1 MPHEVKNYFQFCSL
15 YGLEQLIKSPTQVTC
30 STSSLIG
37 HILTTFPERVSHKG
51 IIDVELSNH
60 QLIHCTRKFSQTKEG
75 THKQIKFLLL
85 KIFTDEAYKEAL
97 GNVSFPI
104 YENFSD
110 VNKACE
116 NFIQKP
122 TSVIDKLPPFETK
135 QLKGNSQKWFDVEV
149 LESIALPDKLFI
161 KFQRSKLNVDEEI
174 YNKARNK
181 SHRLIFQKERE
192 SFENKLN
199 ENIAK
204 PRDLWKNH
212 LVYPKIF
219 QLFKQMQLMIISV

>member
-1 MPHEVKNYFQFCSL
+1 M
-15 YGLEQLIKSPTQVTC
+15 
-30 STSSLIG
+30 
-37 HILTTFPERVSHKG
+37 
-51 IIDVELSNH
+51 
-60 QLIHCTRKFSQTKEG
+60 
-75 THKQIKFLLL
+75 
-85 KIFTDEAYKEAL
+85 
-97 GNVSFPI
+97 
-104 YENFSD
+104 
-110 VNKACE
+110 NKACE

-135 QLKGNSQKWFDVEV
+135 QLKVNSQKWFDVEV

-204 PRDLWKNH
+204 PRDLWKNTW
-212 LVYPKIF
+212 LIQKF
-219 QLFKQMQLMIISV
+219 SSCSNKCN

>member
-1 MPHEVKNYFQFCSL
+1 M
-15 YGLEQLIKSPTQVTC
+15 
-30 STSSLIG
+30 
-37 HILTTFPERVSHKG
+37 
-51 IIDVELSNH
+51 
-60 QLIHCTRKFSQTKEG
+60 
-75 THKQIKFLLL
+75 
-85 KIFTDEAYKEAL
+85 
-97 GNVSFPI
+97 
-104 YENFSD
+104 
-110 VNKACE
+110 NKACE

-135 QLKGNSQKWFDVEV
+135 QLKVNSQKWFDVEV
-149 LESIALPDKLFI
+149 LESIALPDKLFK

-219 QLFKQMQLMIISV
+219 QLFKQMQLMITSV